1 MKRLKYLILPSL
13 VFLCAGF
20 VFYNSL
26 QNNGTEKEME
36 RIAREAA
43 RLAEE
48 DAAAA
53 RFYPLAAA
61 AREFMESGWERDGLM
76 KEAGGE
82 EGGHFSHYALIAE
95 VERIVHSPEFAAL
108 ANSGHGLDDAWKS
121 ADNDDDEDENDDKE
135 DLAEGIIGEGD
146 DIPGILE
153 KLAPAN
159 AKEYI
164 SAARK
169 VFSLDSIKEGRPY
182 LAKLDPET
190 GRITRFECEISGKK
204 KLVVEGDEKARARLE
219 NIKRDIR
226 LEKVEGAVEDN
237 LFQAVANIGES
248 PQLARRLI
256 KLFGSEIN
264 FFRDLGNG
272 DSFSVLVEKIYSGG
286 KFKEYG
292 RIIAA
297 VFTAGGRAR
306 EAFLFRDGQG
316 REIYYN
322 ADGENL
328 NKTLLQS
335 PLAVTRLTSS
345 FSHNRFH
352 PILHE
357 PRPHLGV
364 DYGAPI
370 GTHVK
375 AVGDGTVTDMGW
387 NGGYGNQIVLKHEAG
402 LESMYSHLAGYAK
415 GIRKGARVKK
425 GQVIGYVGSTGLSTG
440 PHLDFRLRQDGK
452 YINPVN
458 AINPRGA
465 PVSKVNME
473 AFKKARNLARAGLEG
488 RKTFENYTVDSVI
501 PLVVKPD
508 PEEIFQA
515 GFFPGRMRWPMRYRR
530 FTIKRSPESEKIIK
544 EIRQKI
550 RAQLAGA
557 KKRPR
562 ARLAPATGGGKKTAS
577 KRRR

>member
-1 MKRLKYLILPSL
+1 MKILKYLILPSL

-20 VFYNSL
+20 AFYNTL
-26 QNNGTEKEME
+26 KDNGAEKEME
-36 RIAREAA
+36 RIARESAK
-43 RLAEE
+43 LAEE

-53 RFYPLAAA
+53 RFYPLAEA
-61 AREFMESGWERDGLM
+61 AREFNEKGLERIGLM
-76 KEAGGE
+76 REAK
-82 EGGHFSHYALIAE
+82 EGGVSFSHYALIDE
-95 VERIVHSPEFAAL
+95 VERIVNSPEFAAL
-108 ANSGHGLDDAWKS
+108 ANNGQGSTGGGESADRDDEDD
-121 ADNDDDEDENDDKE
+121 DNDDRE
-135 DLAEGIIGEGD
+135 DLAEGILGEGE
-146 DIPGILE
+146 DIPGLLE

-159 AKEYI
+159 AREYI
-164 SAARK
+164 SAAQK
-169 VFSLDSIKEGRPY
+169 VYSPRSIKEGSPY
-182 LAKLDPET
+182 QARLNPET
-190 GRITRFECEISGKK
+190 GRITRFECEISDKK
-204 KLVVEGDEKARARLE
+204 KLVVEGEEKAKARLE
-219 NIKRDIR
+219 NIRRDIR
-226 LEKVEGAVEDN
+226 LEKVEGTVEDN
-237 LFQAVANIGES
+237 LFQAMTDIGES
-248 PQLARRLI
+248 PRLARRLI

-264 FFRDLGNG
+264 FSRDLEDG
-272 DSFSVLVEKIYSGG
+272 DSFSVLVEKIYSEG

-297 VFTAGGRAR
+297 VFSAGGKTR

-335 PLAVTRLTSS
+335 PLAVTRLTSG

-375 AVGDGTVTDMGW
+375 AVGEGTVTDMGW
-387 NGGYGNQIVLKHEAG
+387 NGGYGNQIVLRHEAG

-415 GIRKGARVKK
+415 GMRKGAAVKK
-425 GQVIGYVGSTGLSTG
+425 GQVIGYVGNTGLSTG
-440 PHLDFRLRQDGK
+440 PHLDFRLRQNGK

-488 RKTFENYTVDSVI
+488 RKTFENYTVDSII
-501 PLVVKPD
+501 PLVVKSD

-515 GFFPGRMRWPMRYRR
+515 GFFRGPMRWPMRYRR

-557 KKRPR
+557 KKRPQ
-562 ARLAPATGGGKKTAS
+562 ARLNSAPGGGKKTAS